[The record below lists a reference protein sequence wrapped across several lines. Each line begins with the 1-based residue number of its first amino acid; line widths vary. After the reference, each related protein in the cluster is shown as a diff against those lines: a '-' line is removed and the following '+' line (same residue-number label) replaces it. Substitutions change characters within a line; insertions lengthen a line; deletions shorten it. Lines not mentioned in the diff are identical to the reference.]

1 MGYFRLLG
9 IGCRYPVLLEQAQLQ
24 NASTAYLGYCLVRQ
38 LWWYLLRIMHGRLH
52 VVLLINPL
60 ERKVLDRQA

>member
-38 LWWYLLRIMHGRLH
+38 LWWYLLRIMLGGMCLFTPALRAL
-52 VVLLINPL
+52 VNT
-60 ERKVLDRQA
+60 E